1 VRVDPAA
8 ATSHE
13 PRTWQIYARQRGRDR
28 QIAAYGRAA
37 GTPRRRAAHPPPLL
51 LLAAARGQRAL
62 SSISQTELAHDDSP
76 QTKLDKLG
84 TVLAQTSTPIEN
96 AAVITQMLS
105 LPNDGRSIGSDG
117 AGTG

>member
-1 VRVDPAA
+1 
-8 ATSHE
+8 
-13 PRTWQIYARQRGRDR
+13 
-28 QIAAYGRAA
+28 
-37 GTPRRRAAHPPPLL
+37 
-51 LLAAARGQRAL
+51 
-62 SSISQTELAHDDSP
+62 LAHDDSP